1 MQGAS
6 VYSTEISHLQISWQK
21 EAKCNAQLC
30 SDSNLDCPVTILCSE
45 LNTYFYNY
53 NTFLLKFQHVLCQS
67 EYYLHLHAIM
77 LLELPGVEVYVGG
90 TAFLSSYM
98 LMLGGIFP
106 GNAGAYGLYGG
117 G

>member
-1 MQGAS
+1 
-6 VYSTEISHLQISWQK
+6 
-21 EAKCNAQLC
+21 
-30 SDSNLDCPVTILCSE
+30 
-45 LNTYFYNY
+45 
-53 NTFLLKFQHVLCQS
+53 
-67 EYYLHLHAIM
+67 M